1 MPADTDSR
9 QHGFTL
15 IEILVVVMI
24 LGLLI
29 SLAAPRIIGRTDD
42 ARITKARADIKAIE
56 SALNM
61 YKLDSNL
68 YPTTEQGLSALVD
81 KPTAGRIPNR
91 WRGGGYLERVPSDPW
106 DNQFLYASDGRSYV
120 LRSLG
125 ADGEEGGDDVDADID
140 SRDF

>member
-1 MPADTDSR
+1 MNQR
-9 QHGFTL
+9 GFTL

-42 ARITKARADIKAIE
+42 ARVTKAMADIKAIE
-56 SALNM
+56 EALAL
-61 YKLDSNL
+61 YKLDSSR
-68 YPTTEQGLSALVD
+68 YPTTEQGLLALIEQ
-81 KPTAGRIPNR
+81 PTTGDIPRR
-91 WRGGGYLERVPSDPW
+91 WREDGYLERVPLDPW
-106 DNQFLYASDGRSYV
+106 DNEFIFASDARSYI

-125 ADGEEGGDDVDADID
+125 ADGAEGGEGVDADID

>member
-1 MPADTDSR
+1 MR
-9 QHGFTL
+9 QQRGFTL

-56 SALNM
+56 GALNL
-61 YKLDSNL
+61 YKLDSGS
-68 YPTTEQGLSALVD
+68 YPTTAQGLVALVERPD
-81 KPTAGRIPNR
+81 SDPAPRR
-91 WRGGGYLERVPSDPW
+91 WRDGGYLERVPLDPW
-106 DNQFLYASDGRSYV
+106 DSELLYVSDGRQYV

-125 ADGEEGGDDVDADID
+125 ADGEEGGEAADGDID
-140 SRDF
+140 SREF

>member
-1 MPADTDSR
+1 VNQR
-9 QHGFTL
+9 GFTL

-42 ARITKARADIKAIE
+42 ARVTKAMADIKAIE
-56 SALNM
+56 AALNM
-61 YKLDSNL
+61 YKLDSHT
-68 YPTTEQGLSALVD
+68 YPTSEQGLQALVE
-81 KPTAGRIPNR
+81 KPTTGKIPSR
-91 WRGGGYLERVPSDPW
+91 WRKDGYLERVPLDPW
-106 DNQFLYASDGRSYV
+106 DNEFLFASDGQHYV

-125 ADGEEGGDDVDADID
+125 ADGEEGGEGPDADID

>member
-1 MPADTDSR
+1 MNQR
-9 QHGFTL
+9 GFTL

-42 ARITKARADIKAIE
+42 ARVTKAMADIKAIE
-56 SALNM
+56 EALGL
-61 YKLDSNL
+61 YRLDASR
-68 YPTTEQGLSALVD
+68 YPTTEQGLEALVE
-81 KPTAGRIPNR
+81 KPTIDPPRR
-91 WRGGGYLERVPSDPW
+91 WREEGYLERVPADPW
-106 DNQFLYASDGRSYV
+106 DNALIYASDGRSYI

-125 ADGEEGGDDVDADID
+125 ADGVEGGEGVDADID

>member
-1 MPADTDSR
+1 
-9 QHGFTL
+9 
-15 IEILVVVMI
+15 MI

-42 ARITKARADIKAIE
+42 ARVTKAMADIKAIE

-61 YKLDSNL
+61 YRLDSHS
-68 YPTTEQGLSALVD
+68 YPTSEQGLKALVE
-81 KPTAGRIPNR
+81 KPSSGKIPSR
-91 WRGGGYLERVPSDPW
+91 WRKDGYLERVPRDPW
-106 DNQFLYASDGRSYV
+106 DNDFLFASDGRHYV

-125 ADGEEGGDDVDADID
+125 ADGEEGGEGPDADLD

>member
-1 MPADTDSR
+1 MNQR
-9 QHGFTL
+9 GFTL

-42 ARITKARADIKAIE
+42 ARVTKAMADIKAIE

-61 YKLDSNL
+61 YRLDSHS
-68 YPTTEQGLSALVD
+68 YPTSEQGLKALVE
-81 KPTAGRIPNR
+81 KPSSGKIPSR
-91 WRGGGYLERVPSDPW
+91 WRKDGYLERVPRDPW
-106 DNQFLYASDGRSYV
+106 DNDFLFASDGRHYV

-125 ADGEEGGDDVDADID
+125 ADGEEGGEGPDADLD